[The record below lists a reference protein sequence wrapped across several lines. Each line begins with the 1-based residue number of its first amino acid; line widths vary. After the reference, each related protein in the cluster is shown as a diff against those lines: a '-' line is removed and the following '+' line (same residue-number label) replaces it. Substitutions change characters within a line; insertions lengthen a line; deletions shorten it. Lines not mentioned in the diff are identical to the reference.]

1 MNSDFGTFSTT
12 EIYSPNLTDVS
23 GTLSFT
29 ENGGAKAID
38 GDLSVTD
45 ADDTYLE
52 SATITISSGYVS
64 SEDVLGFT
72 TLRLRLSLL
81 SE

>member
-1 MNSDFGTFSTT
+1 MIFVNDAPT
-12 EIYSPNLTDVS
+12 LTGAG
-23 GTLSFT
+23 GTLSFA
-29 ENGGAKAID
+29 ENDGVTAID
-38 GDLSVTD
+38 DSLSVTD